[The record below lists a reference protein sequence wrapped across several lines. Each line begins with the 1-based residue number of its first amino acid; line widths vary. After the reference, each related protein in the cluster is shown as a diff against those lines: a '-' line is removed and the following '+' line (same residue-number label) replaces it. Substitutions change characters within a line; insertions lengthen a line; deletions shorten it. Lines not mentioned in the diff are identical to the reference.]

1 MVSICYSTAVK
12 IVSHMSPVYQR
23 RFFFIPLCKCW
34 GREQSCYAQP
44 RNRYFWA
51 KVLCHTN
58 EQGPSV
64 SVFSFC
70 SLWWDCIVTL
80 ERPRSRTLFFSHF
93 YNHCTASLWKY
104 MWGSPIEFLIGMMG
118 RFYPLPIVVSVAY
131 NRERRDQN
139 TSEECIAVIRIQS
152 TNNDVS

>member
-1 MVSICYSTAVK
+1 
-12 IVSHMSPVYQR
+12 
-23 RFFFIPLCKCW
+23 
-34 GREQSCYAQP
+34 
-44 RNRYFWA
+44 
-51 KVLCHTN
+51 
-58 EQGPSV
+58 
-64 SVFSFC
+64 
-70 SLWWDCIVTL
+70 
-80 ERPRSRTLFFSHF
+80 
-93 YNHCTASLWKY
+93 